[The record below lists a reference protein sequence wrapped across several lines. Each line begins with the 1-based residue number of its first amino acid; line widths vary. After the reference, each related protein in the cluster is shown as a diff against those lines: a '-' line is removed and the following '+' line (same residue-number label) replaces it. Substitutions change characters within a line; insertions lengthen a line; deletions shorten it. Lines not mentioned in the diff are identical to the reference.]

1 MCGYTASPFAVFI
14 FGFVPFFLIRHQFHH
29 FLSLSLPLQQPFITV
44 YARSHFCLCLRSFS
58 HIHTNTCS
66 HINFLLWL
74 LWDESNCI
82 YYFPCDFIFGTKL
95 SVKSPTSMYKPP
107 TSKWIVEFA
116 KTVAIMVESAPTIW
130 QWSCVSVSVCTL
142 PLHLCLYMRINIL
155 MWILFSLFIR
165 NGSEKECLQK
175 TREFIRNWN
184 CVCSHWN
191 RQGAH
196 VSYPWFIS
204 FSFPFSRLYFY
215 IYTIFFCSFCS
226 VSVLY
231 FLFPLVAGDF
241 LSFSFDRSV
250 R

>member
-1 MCGYTASPFAVFI
+1 
-14 FGFVPFFLIRHQFHH
+14 
-29 FLSLSLPLQQPFITV
+29 
-44 YARSHFCLCLRSFS
+44 
-58 HIHTNTCS
+58 
-66 HINFLLWL
+66 
-74 LWDESNCI
+74 
-82 YYFPCDFIFGTKL
+82 
-95 SVKSPTSMYKPP
+95 MYKPP

-215 IYTIFFCSFCS
+215 IYTIFFLFILFCFCS
-226 VSVLY
+226 LFFVPSCCWWFSLIFLWSVRSVVSVQWTWWKTMSDAAWLTS
-231 FLFPLVAGDF
+231 AT
-241 LSFSFDRSV
+241 
-250 R
+250 